1 MPAETYLIGIAGPSG
16 AGKTYLATHLA
27 TALHAS
33 VVALD
38 RYYQDLSHLRL
49 QERARTNFD
58 APEALDHELLVE
70 QLASLR
76 NNETVH
82 LPVYD
87 FATHTRT
94 RRTEVLRPSSV
105 VIVEGLFTLHW
116 PSLRQLLGTKVFVD
130 MNEEVCLT
138 RRQARDVR
146 ERGRSPESVMEQYAG
161 IVAPMAQRY
170 VRPSIVY
177 ADVVVCGTE
186 SVAEGVSRILAHYER
201 QISNTK
207 APDSTDLAQREAMSA
222 ITRNE

>member
-1 MPAETYLIGIAGPSG
+1 MPAEMYLIGVAGPSG

-27 TALHAS
+27 AALHAR
-33 VVALD
+33 VLALD
-38 RYYQDLSHLRL
+38 RYYRDLSHLPL
-49 QERARTNFD
+49 EERARVNFD
-58 APEALDHELLVE
+58 APEALDHELIVE
-70 QLASLR
+70 QVARLR

-116 PSLRQLLGTKVFVD
+116 PSLRELLGTKVFVD
-130 MNEEVCLT
+130 MNDEVCLT

-146 ERGRSPESVMEQYAG
+146 ERGRTPESVIEQYAG

-177 ADVVVCGTE
+177 ADVVVSGTE
-186 SVAEGVSRILAHYER
+186 AIGEGVSRVLAHYER
-201 QISNTK
+201 QI
-207 APDSTDLAQREAMSA
+207 ASTGAHESADLAQRKAMPA